1 MKNAGYVLIVLG
13 FLMGALAAVV
23 GELNVAWGTFAI
35 ALTVGVIGVASV
47 RLATRQEVR
56 AEGKLALSM
65 RTLGDSLRSIVE
77 KISVLDGQKESLDPY
92 VARMQIDELFPDD
105 LNAFVEARESI
116 AHVHGLQAYADV
128 MNRFAAG
135 ERYLNRVWSASADGY
150 IDEVRTYLGKAAH
163 EFDGA
168 LEELERLGQ
177 PAA

>member
-13 FLMGALAAVV
+13 FLMAALAAVV
-23 GELNVAWGTFAI
+23 DELQVAWGTFAI
-35 ALTVGVIGVASV
+35 ALAVGAIGVMSV
-47 RLATRQEVR
+47 RLATRQEAR

-65 RTLGDSLRSIVE
+65 HTLDESLRSVVQ
-77 KISVLDGQKESLDPY
+77 KITTLDRQKESLDPY
-92 VARMQIDELFPDD
+92 EARMHIDELFPDD
-105 LNAFVEARESI
+105 LNAFVLARESI

-163 EFDGA
+163 EFGGA
-168 LEELERLGQ
+168 LEELERVEQ